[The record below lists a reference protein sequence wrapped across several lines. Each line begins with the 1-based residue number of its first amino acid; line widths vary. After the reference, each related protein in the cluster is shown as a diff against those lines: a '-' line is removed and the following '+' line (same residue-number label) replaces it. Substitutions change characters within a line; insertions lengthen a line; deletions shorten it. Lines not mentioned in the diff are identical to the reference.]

1 VEGTTG
7 IDVGESSAS
16 LDTIIGDHVLTV
28 DVDNQLVRLDDGTFV
43 SFDSDSADLAL
54 QNSAGEVV
62 YVDMSG
68 LTTASETVTVNLS
81 SVVKM
86 SIDDGASWTEAPDL
100 IDNVAVEDSA
110 TGRVLFVN
118 ATGVERLGI
127 EPIHVE
133 GTYDIFGA
141 MINIRDL
148 LLNTRSLTAAQQVS
162 LLDQAIGSVEEA
174 AAGLTE
180 KMTGLGSRIKAM
192 DGMKTMLDNMTSNA
206 KAQKAGLQN
215 ADVAQMA
222 IDITRIQ
229 TLYQLTLSAAAKT
242 LNISILDYL

>member
-1 VEGTTG
+1 
-7 IDVGESSAS
+7 
-16 LDTIIGDHVLTV
+16 
-28 DVDNQLVRLDDGTFV
+28 
-43 SFDSDSADLAL
+43 
-54 QNSAGEVV
+54 
-62 YVDMSG
+62 
-68 LTTASETVTVNLS
+68 
-81 SVVKM
+81 
-86 SIDDGASWTEAPDL
+86 
-100 IDNVAVEDSA
+100 
-110 TGRVLFVN
+110 
-118 ATGVERLGI
+118 
-127 EPIHVE
+127 
-133 GTYDIFGA
+133 

-174 AAGLTE
+174 AVGLTE